1 MKVGLFW
8 PLTLARQF
16 TAFLIMENLP
26 WPLPGYG
33 LRGPQVDPYGALG
46 LAGPQLHIPGIQE
59 IRSVGEPLIAKHPF
73 PRTREEVVAE
83 LDELIFLQSKRCTNE
98 IGGEYNGHPRL
109 KLSEYLQARATDQAR
124 FKDQHKVGGPNIKTG
139 ADLAR
144 WFEND
149 TPLLGGWMALSVLL
163 KKHGKPPTEQ
173 AFIWAALNAAISAAL
188 LAAWHYKWIEPASR
202 LKPRPTE
209 VTDRLTV
216 IYGEDDL
223 GTPVDNTNGFS
234 GVPRHPTYPS
244 GHSTVGGATAEILK
258 RFFPDSADSD
268 ELDKLADNSGLAR
281 MWAGIHYRAD
291 HEFGIALGAAVARLV
306 YPVSSS

>member
-1 MKVGLFW
+1 
-8 PLTLARQF
+8 
-16 TAFLIMENLP
+16 MENLT

-46 LAGPQLHIPGIQE
+46 LAGSQLRIPSIQE
-59 IRSVGEPLIAKHPF
+59 IRSVGDPLIAKHPF
-73 PRTREEVVAE
+73 PRTREEVVTE
-83 LDELIFLQSKRCTNE
+83 LEELIFLQSKRCANE
-98 IGGEYNGHPRL
+98 IGGEFNGHPRL
-109 KLSEYLQARATDQAR
+109 QLSEYLQARATERAG
-124 FKDQHKVGGPNIKTG
+124 FKDQHKVGGPNIQTG

-173 AFIWAALNAAISAAL
+173 AFIWSALNAAISAAL

-216 IYGEDDL
+216 LYGDDES
-223 GTPVDNTNGFS
+223 GTPINNPNGFS

-258 RFFPDSADSD
+258 RFFPDSSDSD

-306 YPVSSS
+306 YPVS

>member
-1 MKVGLFW
+1 
-8 PLTLARQF
+8 
-16 TAFLIMENLP
+16 MENLS

-33 LRGPQVDPYGALG
+33 LRGPQVDPFGALG
-46 LAGPQLHIPGIQE
+46 LAGSQLHIPSIQE
-59 IRSVGEPLIAKHPF
+59 IQSVANPLLVKHPF
-73 PRTREEVVAE
+73 PRTKEEVVAE
-83 LDELIFLQSKRCTNE
+83 LDELVHLQSRRCANE
-98 IGGEYNGHPRL
+98 IGGEFNGHRRL
-109 KLSEYLQARATDQAR
+109 PLSEFLQARATERAGY
-124 FKDQHKVGGPNIKTG
+124 KDQHKVGGPNIQTG

-163 KKHGKPPTEQ
+163 KKHSKPPTEQ
-173 AFIWAALNAAISAAL
+173 AHIWAALNAVISAAL
-188 LAAWHYKWIEPASR
+188 LAAWHYKWIEPVSR

-216 IYGEDDL
+216 LYGEDEF
-223 GTPVDNTNGFS
+223 GNPIDNANGFS

-258 RFFPDSADSD
+258 RFFPDPSDQD
-268 ELDKLADNSGLAR
+268 ELDKLADNAGLAR

-291 HEFGIALGAAVARLV
+291 HEFGIALGAAVACLV
-306 YPVSSS
+306 YPVSST